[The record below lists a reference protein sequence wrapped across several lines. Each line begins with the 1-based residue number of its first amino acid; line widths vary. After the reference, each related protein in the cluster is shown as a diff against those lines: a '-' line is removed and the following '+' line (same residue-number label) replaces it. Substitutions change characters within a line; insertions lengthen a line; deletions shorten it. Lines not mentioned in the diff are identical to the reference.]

1 MKLYVALLDTL
12 GAGQRVAQAMHGVAE
27 FAAVHP
33 EALGAWR
40 AASNTVVAVAMPA
53 RDLAQLAAVAED
65 HGAPSA
71 RFREPDQGDALTA
84 VAVLPTAARV
94 RRFLQHAPL
103 A

>member
-1 MKLYVALLDTL
+1 MKLYIALLDTL
-12 GAGQRVAQAMHGVAE
+12 GAGQRVAQAMHGVVE
-27 FAAVHP
+27 FAAAHP
-33 EALGAWR
+33 ESLGAWR
-40 AASNTVVAVAMPA
+40 ASSNTVVAVAMPA
-53 RDLAQLAAVAED
+53 RDLAQLAAVVDD

-71 RFREPDQGDALTA
+71 SFHEPDQGGALTA